1 MNEQHLF
8 KIEYQRS
15 VDQEAQFIVSEI
27 IDCADRE
34 CYQREV
40 YFDDVLRK
48 ARKIFEEMNE

>member
-40 YFDDVLRK
+40 YLDDVLRM
-48 ARKIFEEMNE
+48 ARKIFKEMNE